1 VQGFSAPAIQGRIDV
16 GSMAT
21 AMGLFDRRRPSAS
34 GETRGKEELAQ
45 LAGRVEALEDRLRRH
60 GTMCRY
66 PQMQSAV
73 GKLADRLGEQLQSL
87 KGALADSNA
96 WPRPP
101 AAVAH
106 EGENDWARLSGDLSE
121 LATLGDDMH
130 RTAIKFESLE
140 ATTAKTLM
148 TIAGQQSDYEAELRK
163 IALKCD
169 PQALD

>member
-1 VQGFSAPAIQGRIDV
+1 
-16 GSMAT
+16 
-21 AMGLFDRRRPSAS
+21 MGLFDRLRPSAT
-34 GETRGKEELAQ
+34 GENRGKDELAQ
-45 LAGRVEALEDRLRRH
+45 LAGRLEALEDRLHRH
-60 GTMCRY
+60 AAMCRY

-73 GKLADRLGEQLQSL
+73 EALAEHLAEQLKSL
-87 KGALADSNA
+87 KAALADKNA

-130 RTAIKFESLE
+130 RAAIKFE
-140 ATTAKTLM
+140 AFDPPTAKTLM
-148 TIAGQQSDYEAELRK
+148 TIADRQSDYEAELRK